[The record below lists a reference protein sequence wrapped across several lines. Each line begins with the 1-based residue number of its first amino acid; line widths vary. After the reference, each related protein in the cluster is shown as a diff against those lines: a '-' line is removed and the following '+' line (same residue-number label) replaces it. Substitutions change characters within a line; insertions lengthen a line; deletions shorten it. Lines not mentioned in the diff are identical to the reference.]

1 MVSLSL
7 SLSRAA
13 LAPTECEHTTPASL
27 FAWERAASVRRLA
40 KACTSMR
47 SSWRHAGPTVVT
59 RPRLRIAPHA
69 GIASLSLSCSLSLAL
84 VSCSLSLSCFLS
96 LLLSLSCSLSLSLS
110 RSRSLSLSLSCSL
123 SLSLSLS
130 LSSSLLLARSL
141 ARSFAFMD
149 PSHAYL
155 TRTHAAGNAPRA
167 ACAAPANDAAIL
179 SAHTTRRRPRLRNQ
193 RLRNQRL
200 AISACAISA
209 CTISAYAISA

>member
-84 VSCSLSLSCFLS
+84 LSCSLSLSCFLS

-110 RSRSLSLSLSCSL
+110 RSRSLSLSLLL
-123 SLSLSLS
+123 SLSLSFS
-130 LSSSLLLARSL
+130 CSLLLSLARSL
-141 ARSFAFMD
+141 SCSLVCFHGSFSCV
-149 PSHAYL
+149 PN
-155 TRTHAAGNAPRA
+155 TH
-167 ACAAPANDAAIL
+167 
-179 SAHTTRRRPRLRNQ
+179 TRRRQCAARRLRCARQ
-193 RLRNQRL
+193 RRCHTLRAHDAPPATPAQP
-200 AISACAISA
+200 APA
-209 CTISAYAISA
+209 

>member
-27 FAWERAASVRRLA
+27 FACERAASVRRLA

-84 VSCSLSLSCFLS
+84 LSCSLSLSCFLS
-96 LLLSLSCSLSLSLS
+96 LA
-110 RSRSLSLSLSCSL
+110 L
-123 SLSLSLS
+123 SLSLSLALS
-130 LSSSLLLARSL
+130 LSLSLALSLSLSLLLSLALSCSLALLLARSL
-141 ARSFAFMD
+141 VCFHGSFSCV
-149 PSHAYL
+149 PNTH
-155 TRTHAAGNAPRA
+155 TRRRQ
-167 ACAAPANDAAIL
+167 CAARRLRCAANDAAIL